1 MPVPDASPRKHV
13 HTRAIDYRGYE
24 REDGLW
30 DIEAHMTDTKTYE
43 FTNKWRGT
51 VPVGEPM
58 HEMLL
63 RVTIDD
69 NFVIQDI
76 FAATEHSPFEMC
88 PAIAPNYKKLIG
100 IKMGPGWRK
109 AIRMKVGG
117 TEGCT
122 HLTELLFPMATV
134 AMQTIWP
141 IRSKRKQESDTEEK
155 QPQGK
160 RPRRAGYPPCLGLRI
175 RLLSGKTRPN
185 TLPGSR
191 AGREKLIGLLV
202 KQRNSR
208 P

>member
-1 MPVPDASPRKHV
+1 MPFPDASPRKHV

-43 FTNKWRGT
+43 FSNRWRGT

-69 NFVIQDI
+69 SFVIQDI

-117 TEGCT
+117 TAGCT

-160 RPRRAGYPPCLGLRI
+160 RPVVLDTCHAWASDSPVVRENAPKYFT
-175 RLLSGKTRPN
+175 GKP
-185 TLPGSR
+185 
-191 AGREKLIGLLV
+191 AQDEK
-202 KQRNSR
+202 S
-208 P
+208 

>member
-1 MPVPDASPRKHV
+1 MPFPDASPRKHV

-43 FTNKWRGT
+43 FSNKWRGT

-63 RVTIDD
+63 RVTIDGS
-69 NFVIQDI
+69 FVIQDI

-160 RPRRAGYPPCLGLRI
+160 RPVVLDTCHAWASDSPVVRENAPKYFT
-175 RLLSGKTRPN
+175 GKPAQ
-185 TLPGSR
+185 G
-191 AGREKLIGLLV
+191 EK
-202 KQRNSR
+202 S
-208 P
+208 

>member
-1 MPVPDASPRKHV
+1 MPFPDASPRKHV

-43 FTNKWRGT
+43 FSNKWRGT

-69 NFVIQDI
+69 SFVIQDI
-76 FAATEHSPFEMC
+76 FAATEHSPFQMC
-88 PAIAPNYKKLIG
+88 PAITPNYKKLIG

-160 RPRRAGYPPCLGLRI
+160 RPVVLDTCHAWASDSPVVRENAPKYFT
-175 RLLSGKTRPN
+175 GKP
-185 TLPGSR
+185 
-191 AGREKLIGLLV
+191 AQDEK
-202 KQRNSR
+202 S
-208 P
+208 

>member
-1 MPVPDASPRKHV
+1 MPLPEPSPRKHV

-30 DIEAHMTDTKTYE
+30 DIEAHMTDKKTYE

-51 VPVGEPM
+51 VPIGEPL

-69 NFVIQDI
+69 NFEIQDI
-76 FAATEHSPFEMC
+76 IAVTDNSPFEMC
-88 PAIAPNYKKLIG
+88 PSITPNYKSLIG
-100 IKMGPGWRK
+100 IRMGPGWRK

-117 TEGCT
+117 VQGCT

-141 IRSKRKQESDTEEK
+141 IKSQRRREAQTMEETPKSK
-155 QPQGK
+155 K
-160 RPRRAGYPPCLGLRI
+160 RPVVLDTCHAWSTDSPV
-175 RLLSGKTRPN
+175 
-185 TLPGSR
+185 
-191 AGREKLIGLLV
+191 V
-202 KQRNSR
+202 KENASDWYTGDDK
-208 P
+208 PAS

>member
-1 MPVPDASPRKHV
+1 MPLPEPSPRKHV

-30 DIEAHMTDTKTYE
+30 DIEAHMTDVKTYE

-51 VPVGEPM
+51 VPVGEPL

-69 NFVIQDI
+69 NFEIQDVV
-76 FAATEHSPFEMC
+76 AVTDNSPFEMC
-88 PAIAPNYKKLIG
+88 PSITPNYKNLIG
-100 IKMGPGWRK
+100 IRMGAGWRK

-117 TEGCT
+117 VQGCT

-141 IRSKRKQESDTEEK
+141 IKAQRRREAEASEETPKSK
-155 QPQGK
+155 K
-160 RPRRAGYPPCLGLRI
+160 RPMVLDTCHAWSTDSPV
-175 RLLSGKTRPN
+175 
-185 TLPGSR
+185 
-191 AGREKLIGLLV
+191 V
-202 KQRNSR
+202 KENASDWYTGDDK
-208 P
+208 

>member
-1 MPVPDASPRKHV
+1 MPFPDASPRKHA

-69 NFVIQDI
+69 SFVIQDI

-141 IRSKRKQESDTEEK
+141 SRSKRKQESDAEEK
-155 QPQGK
+155 QPHGK
-160 RPRRAGYPPCLGLRI
+160 RPIVLDTCHAWASDSPVV
-175 RLLSGKTRPN
+175 
-185 TLPGSR
+185 
-191 AGREKLIGLLV
+191 RENAPRYFTGGTAQNEK
-202 KQRNSR
+202 S
-208 P
+208 

>member
-1 MPVPDASPRKHV
+1 MPFPEASPRKHV

-43 FTNKWRGT
+43 FSNKWRGT

-69 NFVIQDI
+69 SFVIQEI

-88 PAIAPNYKKLIG
+88 PAIAPNYKKLAG

-160 RPRRAGYPPCLGLRI
+160 RPIVLDTCHAWASESPVVRENAPRYFTG
-175 RLLSGKTRPN
+175 RPAKDQK
-185 TLPGSR
+185 S
-191 AGREKLIGLLV
+191 
-202 KQRNSR
+202 
-208 P
+208 

>member
-1 MPVPDASPRKHV
+1 MPFPDASPRKHV

-43 FTNKWRGT
+43 FSNKWRGT

-69 NFVIQDI
+69 SFVIQDI

-160 RPRRAGYPPCLGLRI
+160 RPVVLDTCHAWASDSPVVRENAPKYFT
-175 RLLSGKTRPN
+175 GKP
-185 TLPGSR
+185 
-191 AGREKLIGLLV
+191 AQDEK
-202 KQRNSR
+202 S
-208 P
+208 

>member
-1 MPVPDASPRKHV
+1 
-13 HTRAIDYRGYE
+13 
-24 REDGLW
+24 
-30 DIEAHMTDTKTYE
+30 
-43 FTNKWRGT
+43 
-51 VPVGEPM
+51 M

-69 NFVIQDI
+69 SFVIQDI
-76 FAATEHSPFEMC
+76 FAATEHSPFQMC

-160 RPRRAGYPPCLGLRI
+160 RPVVLGTCHAWASDSPVVRENAPKYFT
-175 RLLSGKTRPN
+175 GKP
-185 TLPGSR
+185 
-191 AGREKLIGLLV
+191 AQDEK
-202 KQRNSR
+202 S
-208 P
+208 

>member
-1 MPVPDASPRKHV
+1 
-13 HTRAIDYRGYE
+13 
-24 REDGLW
+24 
-30 DIEAHMTDTKTYE
+30 MTDTKTYE

-69 NFVIQDI
+69 DFVIQEI

-141 IRSKRKQESDTEEK
+141 SRSKTK
-155 QPQGK
+155 
-160 RPRRAGYPPCLGLRI
+160 AGI
-175 RLLSGKTRPN
+175 RC
-185 TLPGSR
+185 
-191 AGREKLIGLLV
+191 
-202 KQRNSR
+202 
-208 P
+208 

>member
-1 MPVPDASPRKHV
+1 MPFPDASPRKHV

-43 FTNKWRGT
+43 FSNKWRGT

-69 NFVIQDI
+69 SFVIQDI
-76 FAATEHSPFEMC
+76 FAATEHSPFQMC

-100 IKMGPGWRK
+100 IKLGPGWRK

-160 RPRRAGYPPCLGLRI
+160 RPVVLDTCHAWASDSPVVRENAPKYFT
-175 RLLSGKTRPN
+175 GKP
-185 TLPGSR
+185 
-191 AGREKLIGLLV
+191 AQDEK
-202 KQRNSR
+202 S
-208 P
+208 

>member
-1 MPVPDASPRKHV
+1 MPFPDASPRKHV

-43 FTNKWRGT
+43 FSNKWRGT

-69 NFVIQDI
+69 SFVIQDI

-88 PAIAPNYKKLIG
+88 AAIAPNYKKLIG

-160 RPRRAGYPPCLGLRI
+160 RPVVLDTCHAWASDSPVVRENAPKYFT
-175 RLLSGKTRPN
+175 GKPAQ
-185 TLPGSR
+185 S
-191 AGREKLIGLLV
+191 EK
-202 KQRNSR
+202 S
-208 P
+208 